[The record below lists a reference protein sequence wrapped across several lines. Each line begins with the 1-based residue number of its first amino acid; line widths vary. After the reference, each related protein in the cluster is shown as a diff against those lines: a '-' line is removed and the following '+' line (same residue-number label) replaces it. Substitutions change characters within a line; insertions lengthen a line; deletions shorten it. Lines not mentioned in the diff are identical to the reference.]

1 MEMIFHLEQPR
12 VGYKPKKGFD
22 IIIDHSLLQLIRKKK
37 KPTSLIHF
45 F

>member
-37 KPTSLIHF
+37 PTSLIHF